1 LTGKISEAQRT
12 SQELNMSVDR
22 LDGVNKLIDRCVRCH
37 DVCLTRLTLLVSVR
51 RYIREKR
58 GRQLKECEQRITEH
72 ESGISQLTTD
82 IESTRNIIG
91 VIDKEVNESNAS
103 MTNLRENIR
112 VRKLAKEID
121 ATQAEI
127 NAMDM
132 EEAAKARRQ
141 FDLKYNLEKQ
151 RETEM
156 QSKVRRTKLLT
167 SVVRKFITSGP

>member
-1 LTGKISEAQRT
+1 
-12 SQELNMSVDR
+12 MSVQ
-22 LDGVNKLIDRCVRCH
+22 
-37 DVCLTRLTLLVSVR
+37 

-58 GRQLKECEQRITEH
+58 SRQLKECEQRITEY
-72 ESGISQLTTD
+72 ESKIGQLTAD
-82 IESTRNIIG
+82 IESTRDTIG

-112 VRKLAKEID
+112 VRKLAKEIGV
-121 ATQAEI
+121 TQAEI
-127 NAMDM
+127 DAMDM

-156 QSKVRRTKLLT
+156 QSKVRRVQLLT
-167 SVVRKFITSGP
+167 FYPEIHHVLSPVRAYWRRTEFAERAGGDIGTRSCGVREYQWAL